1 VTILKNCYKAL
12 PDNGKVIIVERILP
26 INPKATPESQG
37 VFDVD
42 LVMLLQT
49 PGGKERTQKEFEA
62 MATEAGFTSLMAT
75 HVFAN
80 TWAIE
85 LKK

>member
-1 VTILKNCYKAL
+1 L
-12 PDNGKVIIVERILP
+12 ILP
-26 INPKATPESQG
+26 VNPATTPESQG

-49 PGGKERTQKEFEA
+49 PGGKQRMRNEFEA
-62 MATEAGFTSLMAT
+62 MSKKVGFSSLKTT

-85 LKK
+85 LN